1 MTGRFDDTSLVLNVR
16 VFFFFFFFSGLV
28 LPKFSVTETVPQMHS
43 VGDVG
48 LKVEACAK

>member
-16 VFFFFFFFSGLV
+16 IFFLFSGVV

>member
-16 VFFFFFFFSGLV
+16 IFFFSGVV

>member
-16 VFFFFFFFSGLV
+16 FFFSGLV

>member
-16 VFFFFFFFSGLV
+16 IFFFFFSGLV

>member
-1 MTGRFDDTSLVLNVR
+1 MVSHHVLCATGRFDTPLVLTSV
-16 VFFFFFFFSGLV
+16 SGLV

-48 LKVEACAK
+48 LEVEACAK